1 MSIRRHVIIYVIL
14 FTVLG
19 LSACAPKDSEPAPTD
34 GPIPIEPEVLPL
46 ITQPAPATV
55 FEEALLIG
63 NLTYEDNGCWRIS
76 NEGTSFLIV
85 WPHGFT
91 ATGMIGA
98 PQVLDT
104 KGEVVGTAGME
115 ISLGGGAREGEA
127 ATAFEDENPDLPLD
141 QCPGPYWLVGEV
153 AK

>member
-1 MSIRRHVIIYVIL
+1 MSIRRHAAIYAIL
-14 FTVLG
+14 FLVLA
-19 LSACAPKDSEPAPTD
+19 LSACSTKDSEPVPTD

-46 ITQPAPATV
+46 ITQPAPASI

-63 NLTYEDNGCWRIS
+63 NLTYEDNACWQIS
-76 NEGTSFLIV
+76 NEGTSFMIV

-91 ATGMIGA
+91 ATSMIGV

-104 KGEVVGTAGME
+104 NGEVVATAGID

-127 ATAFEDENPDLPLD
+127 AIAFEDEHPDLPLD
-141 QCPGPYWLVGEV
+141 QCPDPYWLVGEV